1 MDNTVGDLLYMKN
14 CHKLKVDLNANR
26 SNLLKR
32 VLDSKL
38 EKLEQIY
45 KKSNVRQEIRNNIFQ
60 NKKALREN
68 SIELNNLVVKTDHR
82 VAGNKELNCWSR
94 EVIKGVN
101 HFEAKKVVKDDLQI
115 KSFNRLVILTEAIKK
130 TMENDKLDM
139 TTKIQAYKVLM
150 NNIDDCMNLKVIS
163 KEKKVEVLRKEIGM
177 MGETSENIK
186 NCLNTIKTDDDRS
199 ISHPHLKI
207 LATREVARSVMEK
220 NQGLVSK
227 IMGCYRWTKN
237 WLMGDRN
244 KGDVLDRIA

>member
-1 MDNTVGDLLYMKN
+1 MKN
-14 CHKLKVDLNANR
+14 CHKLNVDLNANR

-45 KKSNVRQEIRNNIFQ
+45 KKSNVRQEIRNNILE
-60 NKKALREN
+60 NKKKLREN
-68 SIELNNLVVKTDHR
+68 SIELNSLMVKNDHKVV
-82 VAGNKELNCWSR
+82 GNRELNCWSR
-94 EVIKGVN
+94 EVVKGVN
-101 HFEAKKVVKDDLQI
+101 HFEAKKVVKNDLQI

-139 TTKIQAYKVLM
+139 ATKIQAYKVLM
-150 NNIDDCMNLKVIS
+150 NNIDDCMNPKMVS
-163 KEKKVEVLRKEIGM
+163 KEKEVETLRKEIGM
-177 MGETSENIK
+177 MEKTNDSRENF
-186 NCLNTIKTDDDRS
+186 LNTIKSDDNRI

-237 WLMGDRN
+237 WLVGDRN
-244 KGDVLDRIA
+244 KGGVLDRVA